1 MRLGER
7 VRWWS
12 QRDEFREAFQGLQ
25 SLEKVLRKQHNWL
38 EGKTSQINVNS
49 FALRTVLYIATKDNE
64 TAEEDVKREEAR
76 WVFGFRP

>member
-1 MRLGER
+1 
-7 VRWWS
+7 
-12 QRDEFREAFQGLQ
+12 
-25 SLEKVLRKQHNWL
+25 L

-64 TAEEDVKREEAR
+64 IAEEGEEAR

>member
-1 MRLGER
+1 
-7 VRWWS
+7 
-12 QRDEFREAFQGLQ
+12 
-25 SLEKVLRKQHNWL
+25 LEKVLRNQHNWL

-64 TAEEDVKREEAR
+64 ITEEGEREEAR

>member
-1 MRLGER
+1 MVVATRR
-7 VRWWS
+7 VPRGIPG
-12 QRDEFREAFQGLQ
+12 APN
-25 SLEKVLRKQHNWL
+25 LEKALRKQHNWL

-64 TAEEDVKREEAR
+64 IAEEGEREEAR